1 MGRFWEIIFTP
12 AFAHSIFRIST
23 SLIYAGMAAVIS
35 ERAGVTNIGIEGI
48 MLIASLTAVI
58 LSAATQSALMGLMGA
73 VVIGVAIAL
82 LMAYF
87 ILQLKTHNVMSGL
100 SINMLAKGVTV
111 FALFVATGQKGASTA
126 LKSIPLPRLNP
137 PFISKIPVLG
147 QILSGQNVLSYLSIL
162 LVAGMWILLY
172 KTRLGVH
179 IRAVGETPSAAV
191 SVGVKVKKVQY
202 IALAISGA
210 FSGLAGAYLSLGYMD
225 GFTAGM
231 TAGRGFIALAASS
244 MGAVTPWGTALAAL
258 FFGAADALANSLQM
272 LGIPAQFVQMI
283 PYASTLLGI
292 TAYSIRRVSMR
303 KKAALRAQVATQ

>member
-1 MGRFWEIIFTP
+1 MEHFWEIILTP

-48 MLIASLTAVI
+48 MLIASLAAV
-58 LSAATQSALMGLMGA
+58 LFSAATQSALVGLLGA
-73 VVIGVAIAL
+73 VVMGVVIAL
-82 LMAYF
+82 IMAYF

-111 FALFVATGQKGASTA
+111 FALFVATGQKGASTS
-126 LKSIPLPRLNP
+126 LKSVSLPRLDL
-137 PFISKIPVLG
+137 PFLRDIPILG
-147 QILSGQNVLSYLSIL
+147 EILSGQNVLTYLSIF
-162 LVAGMWILLY
+162 LVASMWVLLY

-191 SVGVKVKKVQY
+191 SVGVKLKRVQY
-202 IALAISGA
+202 IALAVSGA
-210 FSGLAGAYLSLGYMD
+210 FAGLAGAYLSLGYMD
-225 GFTAGM
+225 GFTTGM
-231 TAGRGFIALAASS
+231 TAGRGFIALAACS
-244 MGAVTPWGTALAAL
+244 MGAVTPWGTTVAAI

-283 PYASTLLGI
+283 PYAATLLGI
-292 TAYSIRRVSMR
+292 TLYAIRKGALR
-303 KKAALRAQVATQ
+303 KKAALHA